1 MLYPLTTLKP
11 KTSRFGQM
19 AIIEDN
25 TRFDADA
32 IAASVVGIAADVG
45 KHDSGMHEHKK
56 GQLLYAPQGCMTFA
70 LDNSICILPPTKAV
84 WIPPHTSHRAVMT
97 NVVAYRSL
105 YFDCSKYTCPDDI
118 VMVEVNDLLKAL
130 IDKMALWEWDIEE
143 TKTQATSALFWEEF
157 YQAKQFQFSLP
168 LPSDRRLTG
177 FRKAMTKSDFI
188 APELNQLSQT
198 VGASSKTITRL
209 FKAETGMSYQDWR
222 QQWRLLKA
230 IELLCE
236 ERQVSDVAHCL
247 EFSSDSAFIAFFK
260 KQTGQTP
267 LSFMKHRSLL

>member
-1 MLYPLTTLKP
+1 
-11 KTSRFGQM
+11 M

-32 IAASVVGIAADVG
+32 IAASIVGIAADVG
-45 KHDSGMHEHKK
+45 QHDSGMHEHKK

-105 YFDCSKYTCPDDI
+105 YFDCSKYTCPDEI
-118 VMVEVNDLLKAL
+118 VMIEVNDLLKAL
-130 IDKMALWEWDIEE
+130 IDKMALWEWEIEE
-143 TKTQATSALFWEEF
+143 TKTQATSNLFWEEL
-157 YQAKQFQFSLP
+157 YQAKQFEFSLP

-177 FRKAMTKSDFI
+177 FRKAMTKGDFI

-267 LSFMKHRSLL
+267 LTFMKHRSLL

>member
-11 KTSRFGQM
+11 KTSRSGQM

-105 YFDCSKYTCPDDI
+105 YFDCSKYTCPDEI
-118 VMVEVNDLLKAL
+118 VMIEVNDLLKAL

-157 YQAKQFQFSLP
+157 YQAKQFEFSLP

>member
-1 MLYPLTTLKP
+1 M
-11 KTSRFGQM
+11 S
-19 AIIEDN
+19 IIEDN

-70 LDNSICILPPTKAV
+70 LDNSICTLPPTKAV

-105 YFDCSKYTCPDDI
+105 YFDCSKYSCPKNI
-118 VMVEVNDLLKAL
+118 VMIEVNDLLKAL

-143 TKTQATSALFWEEF
+143 TKTQATSTLFWEEF
-157 YQAKQFQFSLP
+157 YQAKQFEFSLP

>member
-45 KHDSGMHEHKK
+45 QHDSGMHEHKK
-56 GQLLYAPQGCMTFA
+56 GQLLYAPQGCMTFV

-105 YFDCSKYTCPDDI
+105 YFDCSKYSCPDEI
-118 VMVEVNDLLKAL
+118 VMIEVNDLLKAL
-130 IDKMALWEWDIEE
+130 IDKMALWEWEIEE
-143 TKTQATSALFWEEF
+143 TKTQATSNLFWEEF
-157 YQAKQFQFSLP
+157 YQAKQFEFSLP

-177 FRKAMTKSDFI
+177 FRKAMTKGDFI

>member
-11 KTSRFGQM
+11 KISRFGQM

-45 KHDSGMHEHKK
+45 QHDSGMHEHKK

-105 YFDCSKYTCPDDI
+105 YFDCSKYSCPDEI
-118 VMVEVNDLLKAL
+118 VMIEVNDLLKAL
-130 IDKMALWEWDIEE
+130 IDKMALWEWEIEE
-143 TKTQATSALFWEEF
+143 TKTQATSNLFWEEF
-157 YQAKQFQFSLP
+157 YQAKQFELSLP

-177 FRKAMTKSDFI
+177 FRKAMTKGDFI

>member
-1 MLYPLTTLKP
+1 
-11 KTSRFGQM
+11 M

-70 LDNSICILPPTKAV
+70 LNNSICTLPPTKAV

-105 YFDCSKYTCPDDI
+105 YFDCSKHSCPDEI
-118 VMVEVNDLLKAL
+118 VMIEVNDLLKAL

-157 YQAKQFQFSLP
+157 YQAKQFEFSLP

-177 FRKAMTKSDFI
+177 FREAMTKCDFI

>member
-45 KHDSGMHEHKK
+45 QHDSGMHEHKK

-105 YFDCSKYTCPDDI
+105 YFDCSKYSCPDEI
-118 VMVEVNDLLKAL
+118 VMIEVNDLLKAL
-130 IDKMALWEWDIEE
+130 IDKMALWEWEIEE
-143 TKTQATSALFWEEF
+143 TKTQATSNLFWEEF
-157 YQAKQFQFSLP
+157 YQAKQFEFSLP

-177 FRKAMTKSDFI
+177 FRKAMTKGDFI

>member
-11 KTSRFGQM
+11 KTSRFGQV

-32 IAASVVGIAADVG
+32 IAANVVGIAAEVG

-70 LDNSICILPPTKAV
+70 LDNSICTLPPTKAV

-105 YFDCSKYTCPDDI
+105 YFDCSKYSCPDDI

-130 IDKMALWEWDIEE
+130 IEKMALWEWDIEE

-157 YQAKQFQFSLP
+157 YQAKQFEFSLP

-177 FRKAMTKSDFI
+177 FRKAMTKGDFI

>member
-1 MLYPLTTLKP
+1 MLYPLTTLKL

-70 LDNSICILPPTKAV
+70 LDNSICTLPPTKAV

-105 YFDCSKYTCPDDI
+105 YFDCSKYSCPDDI

-143 TKTQATSALFWEEF
+143 TKTRATSALFWEEF
-157 YQAKQFQFSLP
+157 YQAKQFEFSLP

-177 FRKAMTKSDFI
+177 FRKAMTKSGFI

-267 LSFMKHRSLL
+267 LNFMKHRSLL

>member
-45 KHDSGMHEHKK
+45 QHDSGMHEHKK

-105 YFDCSKYTCPDDI
+105 YFDCSKYSCPDEI
-118 VMVEVNDLLKAL
+118 VMIEVNDLLKAM
-130 IDKMALWEWDIEE
+130 IDKMALWEWEIEE
-143 TKTQATSALFWEEF
+143 TKTQATSNLFWEEF
-157 YQAKQFQFSLP
+157 YQAKQFEFSLP

-177 FRKAMTKSDFI
+177 FRKAMTKGDFI

>member
-1 MLYPLTTLKP
+1 
-11 KTSRFGQM
+11 M

-105 YFDCSKYTCPDDI
+105 YFDCSKYSCPKNI
-118 VMVEVNDLLKAL
+118 VMIEVNDLLKAL

-143 TKTQATSALFWEEF
+143 TKTQATSTLFWEEF
-157 YQAKQFQFSLP
+157 YQAKQFELSLP

-177 FRKAMTKSDFI
+177 FRKAMTKGDFI

-267 LSFMKHRSLL
+267 LNFMKHRSLL

>member
-32 IAASVVGIAADVG
+32 IAASIVGIAADVG
-45 KHDSGMHEHKK
+45 QHDSGMHEHKK

-105 YFDCSKYTCPDDI
+105 YFDCSKYTCPDEI
-118 VMVEVNDLLKAL
+118 VMIEVNDLLKAL
-130 IDKMALWEWDIEE
+130 IDKMALWEWEIEE
-143 TKTQATSALFWEEF
+143 TKTQATSNLFWEEF
-157 YQAKQFQFSLP
+157 YQAKQFEFSLP

-177 FRKAMTKSDFI
+177 FRKAMTKGDFI

-267 LSFMKHRSLL
+267 LNFMKHRSLL

>member
-32 IAASVVGIAADVG
+32 IAANVVGIAADVG

-105 YFDCSKYTCPDDI
+105 YFDCSKYNCPDEI
-118 VMVEVNDLLKAL
+118 VMIEVNDLLKAL

-143 TKTQATSALFWEEF
+143 TKTQATSTLFWEEF
-157 YQAKQFQFSLP
+157 YQAKQFEFSLP

-177 FRKAMTKSDFI
+177 FRKAMTKGDFI